1 MLTIG
6 LTGGIGSGKTAVT
19 DLFSSLGV
27 PVIDADQVAREI
39 VEPGQPAL
47 DEIVSRFG
55 TDTLLTNGQLNR
67 KALRAK
73 IFENSQAREILEQ
86 ILHPRIRR
94 RMWEHLENLTHP
106 YAILSIP
113 LLIETGQNS
122 RVDRVL
128 VVDCPVSLQIERI
141 RQRDRISLD
150 QAEAIITTQCSRE
163 QRLDAADDVIDNAG
177 DMEMLLLAVEKLHK
191 MYMEIAIEK

>member
-19 DLFSSLGV
+19 DLFSGLGV
-27 PVIDADQVAREI
+27 PVIDADQVAREV

-47 DEIVSRFG
+47 GEIISRFS
-55 TDTLLTNGQLNR
+55 TDLLLDDGQLDR
-67 KALRAK
+67 KALRTK
-73 IFENSQAREILEQ
+73 IFEDPQAREILEQ
-86 ILHPRIRR
+86 ILHPEIRR
-94 RMWEHLENLTHP
+94 QMWERLENLTDP

-113 LLIETGQNS
+113 LLIETGQNN

-141 RQRDRISLD
+141 RKRDRISLS
-150 QAEAIITTQCSRE
+150 QAEAIIATQCSRE
-163 QRLDAADDVIDNAG
+163 QRLSAADDVIENDG
-177 DMEMLLLAVEKLHK
+177 DLEMLPAAVEKLHRLYIK
-191 MYMEIAIEK
+191 IAHSQ

>member
-19 DLFSSLGV
+19 DIFLDLGV
-27 PVIDADQVAREI
+27 PIVDADQVAREV

-47 DEIVSRFG
+47 EEIITQLG
-55 TDTLLTNGQLNR
+55 TDLLLTDSQLDR
-67 KALRAK
+67 KALRKK
-73 IFENSQAREILEQ
+73 IFENPQAREILEQ
-86 ILHPRIRR
+86 ILHPKIRR
-94 RMWEHLENLTHP
+94 QMWERLENPTYP

-141 RQRDRISLD
+141 RKRDRISL
-150 QAEAIITTQCSRE
+150 
-163 QRLDAADDVIDNAG
+163 N
-177 DMEMLLLAVEKLHK
+177 
-191 MYMEIAIEK
+191 